1 MFRLAFLAYLSFVA
15 LAGPS
20 FCCCTAQKVGAWLA
34 GSTNSA
40 DAQAPMHT
48 CCSGKRSLQAT
59 ATVPARPDGCGPTVQ
74 PASDGHDCQCPEHD
88 SEAVPS
94 SQRLDTSK
102 SLDEAGS
109 AVAWP
114 AVALLSVPFRMEEG
128 QASRG
133 RPGWT
138 SFAHLSGQE
147 ILRALQRFLL

>member
-1 MFRLAFLAYLSFVA
+1 MFRLAFIAYLTFAA

-20 FCCCTAQKVGAWLA
+20 FCCCTATKIGAWLA
-34 GSTNSA
+34 GATASA
-40 DAQAPMHT
+40 DAHAPMHT
-48 CCSGKRSLQAT
+48 CCSGKRSVQPT
-59 ATVPARPDGCGPTVQ
+59 APARSDARCPVVL
-74 PASDGHDCQCPEHD
+74 PASDGHDCQCPDHD

-94 SQRLDTSK
+94 AQRLDTAK

-114 AVALLSVPFRMEEG
+114 PVALLSVLFRMEEG

-138 SFAHLSGQE
+138 SFAHLSSQE

>member
-1 MFRLAFLAYLSFVA
+1 MFRLAFIAYLSFVA

-20 FCCCTAQKVGAWLA
+20 FCCCTAQRVGAWLA
-34 GSTNSA
+34 GATASA
-40 DAQAPMHT
+40 DANAPMHT

-59 ATVPARPDGCGPTVQ
+59 APARADGRCPVVL

-94 SQRLDTSK
+94 SQRLDTAK

-109 AVAWP
+109 AVAWIP
-114 AVALLSVPFRMEEG
+114 VALLSVQFRREEG
-128 QASRG
+128 QILRG